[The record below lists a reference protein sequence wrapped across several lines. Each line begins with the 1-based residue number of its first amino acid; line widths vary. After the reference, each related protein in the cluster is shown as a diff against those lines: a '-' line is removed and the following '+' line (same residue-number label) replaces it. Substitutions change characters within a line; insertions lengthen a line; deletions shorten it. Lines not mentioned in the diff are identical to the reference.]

1 MSGLLLPAFA
11 YLASSVFAVIVSRR
25 LGLGSVVGYIVAGA
39 LMSPVLQLSEANA
52 GYLEELS
59 ELGIVMMLF
68 LIGLEIDPKMVW
80 RLRAKLVGLGGLQVV
95 LTVAVVTVLGIS
107 LHIEWQQAV
116 LFGFVAAL
124 SSTAIVLQTL
134 EERGMLDSDGGQAS
148 FAVLLL
154 QDLAVIP
161 MLACLPLMASRDH
174 VSGAGHG
181 AGWLSALPG
190 WAAALLTLGAVAAVV
205 VGGHYLS
212 RPIMRAI
219 ARDRLRD
226 IFTAFA
232 LLVVVAIALLMSL
245 VGLSPA
251 LGAFL
256 GGLVLANSE
265 FKHELQND
273 IEPFKGLLLGLFF
286 MTIGAKIDLSVMV
299 ANWDAV
305 FEATAVLVIIKFA
318 ILFPLGRLFRLR
330 DAAGWLFALGLAQA
344 GEFGFVLLSLGES
357 TGLITETSASIGVLV
372 IALGMIITP
381 GLFMLFDHIAER
393 IERRK
398 TPSKEPE
405 RPGSGKVIIAGL
417 GRFGQIVNRM
427 LLANGFVPVVLDY
440 RADVVDDL
448 RKFGVKSYFG
458 DAGRP
463 DLLHSAGVAKADLL
477 VVAIDDPDRTIHIIE
492 AARRANPGITIIAR
506 AYDRLHHYQVVDA
519 GADHVV
525 RELFG
530 SSVEA
535 GSLALRT
542 MGMHPYEVEKR
553 KSVFVHQDLAGLAQ
567 MGTLLDE
574 TTRVSDNELFVAG
587 FNDIGRVIQEAM
599 LGRREKYDELVQRG
613 WSPPE
618 LESSFAAQQT
628 EIDERALGAGQ

>member
-1 MSGLLLPAFA
+1 MCPDNSRLQIVNRARAASKKEEKPLARVLVLFAHPAQRSTGINLSMA
-11 YLASSVFAVIVSRR
+11 RR
-25 LGLGSVVGYIVAGA
+25 AQQVAG
-39 LMSPVLQLSEANA
+39 V
-52 GYLEELS
+52 
-59 ELGIVMMLF
+59 
-68 LIGLEIDPKMVW
+68 
-80 RLRAKLVGLGGLQVV
+80 
-95 LTVAVVTVLGIS
+95 
-107 LHIEWQQAV
+107 
-116 LFGFVAAL
+116 
-124 SSTAIVLQTL
+124 
-134 EERGMLDSDGGQAS
+134 
-148 FAVLLL
+148 
-154 QDLAVIP
+154 
-161 MLACLPLMASRDH
+161 
-174 VSGAGHG
+174 
-181 AGWLSALPG
+181 
-190 WAAALLTLGAVAAVV
+190 
-205 VGGHYLS
+205 
-212 RPIMRAI
+212 
-219 ARDRLRD
+219 
-226 IFTAFA
+226 
-232 LLVVVAIALLMSL
+232 ALLMSL

-286 MTIGAKIDLSVMV
+286 MTIGAKIDPSVMV
-299 ANWDAV
+299 ANWDV
-305 FEATAVLVIIKFA
+305 VLGATAVLVIIKFA
-318 ILFPLGRLFRLR
+318 VLFPLGRLFRLR

-344 GEFGFVLLSLGES
+344 SEFGFVLLSLGQS
-357 TGLITETSASIGVLV
+357 MGLITGTSASIGVLV

-381 GLFMLFDHIAER
+381 GLFMLFDHMAER

-398 TPSKEPE
+398 TPSTEPE
-405 RPGSGKVIIAGL
+405 RPGSGKVIVAGL

-477 VVAIDDPDRTIHIIE
+477 VVAIDDPDRTIQIIE

-506 AYDRLHHYQVVDA
+506 AYDRLHHYQLVDA
-519 GADHVV
+519 GADHIV

-535 GSLALRT
+535 GGLALRT

-553 KSVFVHQDLAGLAQ
+553 KSVFVHQDLAGLAR

-618 LESSFAAQQT
+618 LESSFAAQET